1 MDYSWDYV
9 ASLFWSRY
17 PNPFSKHVLH
27 EDTLERTLLD
37 SNTLYT
43 KRVIMKQGFGR
54 IPFWLRKV
62 LSNRQELMVE
72 ESIVDISARR
82 ITTITRN
89 VGALARHAVVE
100 ERCEYFPLVRRPETS
115 SSPQDCT
122 QIERCLSAKSSL
134 AAKVLYPLWAF
145 LKMRYASSAEKSLLG
160 FNHVCQM
167 HSQNP
172 SAVTT
177 VATVHPSSLRDTARS
192 HIKELA
198 RTKRPRV
205 VIAETERSN

>member
-1 MDYSWDYV
+1 MDYSWDYA

-17 PNPFSKHVLH
+17 PNPFSKHVLF
-27 EDTLERTLLD
+27 EDTLERSLID

-43 KRVIMKQGFGR
+43 KRIIMKQGFGS
-54 IPFWLRKV
+54 IPFWLRKI
-62 LSNRQELMVE
+62 LSNRHELMVE

-89 VGALARHAVVE
+89 VGALARYAVVE
-100 ERCEYFPLVRRPETS
+100 ERCEYFPLVRRQEKS
-115 SSPQDCT
+115 SSPQDCM

-172 SAVTT
+172 SATVT
-177 VATVHPSSLRDTARS
+177 VAPPSSLRDSARS

-198 RTKRPRV
+198 RTQRPRV
-205 VIAETERSN
+205 VIAETEPSN

>member
-1 MDYSWDYV
+1 MP
-9 ASLFWSRY
+9 Y
-17 PNPFSKHVLH
+17 PSQKSDCACFLIRPVSH
-27 EDTLERTLLD
+27 LL
-37 SNTLYT
+37 SFNTRAFT
-43 KRVIMKQGFGR
+43 
-54 IPFWLRKV
+54 
-62 LSNRQELMVE
+62 
-72 ESIVDISARR
+72 
-82 ITTITRN
+82 
-89 VGALARHAVVE
+89 VVE